1 MHHIDTFTIRLI
13 VTDDSVFSFPC
24 SCCLYIFV
32 ASSMYQV
39 DIKGQSVKC
48 WAADILRASVIK
60 EQMEH
65 VSTLT
70 VIVNETLADTI
81 HC

>member
-1 MHHIDTFTIRLI
+1 
-13 VTDDSVFSFPC
+13 
-24 SCCLYIFV
+24 
-32 ASSMYQV
+32 MYQV